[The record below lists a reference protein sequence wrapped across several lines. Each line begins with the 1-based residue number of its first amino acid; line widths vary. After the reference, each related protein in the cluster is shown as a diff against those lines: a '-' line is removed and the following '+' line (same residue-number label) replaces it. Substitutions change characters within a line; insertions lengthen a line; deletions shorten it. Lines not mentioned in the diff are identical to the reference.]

1 MKHSGNKRADNIKV
15 HSKLPPE
22 AARQE
27 AIREARPQVKP
38 VVAPMEEIPFDSEKL
53 TLGRPGDV
61 VRPADDHVPEEEN
74 FFVVQ
79 GFKPV
84 EYDEKA
90 APIKEDDYDIDDD
103 GDFEEEEPEVEEVL
117 PVAVKK
123 PAPERRP
130 VPENRPAP
138 QRRPSQDRRQAP
150 AKAPSKANKNA
161 RPAKHVKKSKKKKRK
176 TGLIVLIIVLLLV
189 AGVGVASYF
198 YLRNNGYKGTYG
210 ECTWTLSKDGVM
222 HVSGNGRMEG
232 EFLVSF
238 GIGKPDPATV
248 KEVVIEEGVTYI
260 PDRAFEK
267 MTNLTK
273 VTIPSTVGEI
283 GSGALS
289 RSSSITSIE
298 VSADNATFSS
308 VDGNLYS
315 KDQDELIAYASGKT
329 DSYFEIPET
338 VATIG
343 PEAFDGSANI
353 ENVYFGTELQSVG
366 SLAFINCPKLWSFEV
381 NNDNAYFSVSEGT
394 LFDATGS
401 ELIRFCPA
409 YSDTQYDFAP
419 NTIKVAPGAFEGCKN
434 LVTVNFSDGLIA
446 IGNSA
451 FYGCTGLVTAEMPE
465 SVAYIG
471 DSAFAG
477 CTSLT
482 SSTIPAGITKIPGNM
497 YWGCTSITNIVLPE
511 NVTSIG
517 EGAFAM
523 TSISQID
530 IPVTVDTIGANA
542 FGGCTGLTHV
552 SLPGGI
558 EEVADYTF
566 NKCTALNDVVLPATI
581 KSIGYAAF
589 NGCTSLKTVTLP
601 DSVTSVGDFAFY
613 GCSSLTDITID
624 TAIASIGKAAFDECS
639 SLANANYAGGQSGWN
654 AVTVADN
661 NRPLLSALK
670 YS

>member
-1 MKHSGNKRADNIKV
+1 MKHSGNKRTDNIKV

-27 AIREARPQVKP
+27 AIQERRPVIKP
-38 VVAPMEEIPFDSEKL
+38 VTAPMEDTPFVSEKL

-61 VRPADDHVPEEEN
+61 VRPADDRVPAEEN
-74 FFVVQ
+74 LFVQ

-84 EYDEKA
+84 EYEEKNV
-90 APIKEDDYDIDDD
+90 PVEDNDYDIDDD
-103 GDFEEEEPEVEEVL
+103 GDFEAEEPDVEEFL
-117 PVAVKK
+117 PVAVRR
-123 PAPERRP
+123 PAPENRPSPERRP
-130 VPENRPAP
+130 QQQPVRRPAP
-138 QRRPSQDRRQAP
+138 
-150 AKAPSKANKNA
+150 AKTNGKA
-161 RPAKHVKKSKKKKRK
+161 RPVKHVKKSKKKKSK
-176 TGLIVLIIVLLLV
+176 AGLIILVIVLLLI

-198 YLRNNGYKGTYG
+198 YLKNNGYKGTYG
-210 ECTWTLSKDGVM
+210 ECTWTLSKEGVM
-222 HVSGNGRMEG
+222 RISGNGRMEG

-238 GIGKPDPATV
+238 GITKPDPASV
-248 KEVVIEEGVTYI
+248 KEVVIDEGVTYI
-260 PDRAFEK
+260 PEKAFEK

-289 RSSSITSIE
+289 KSSSISDIE
-298 VSADNATFSS
+298 VSPDNMTFSS
-308 VDGNLYS
+308 VNGSLYS

-329 DSYFEIPET
+329 DTYFELPES
-338 VATIG
+338 VVTIG
-343 PEAFDGSANI
+343 PEAFDGSIYI
-353 ENVYFGTELQSVG
+353 ENIALDQALQSVG
-366 SLAFINCPKLWSFEV
+366 SLAFINCPKLFSLTV
-381 NNDNAYFSVSEGT
+381 HSDNTFFSVSEGT
-394 LFDATGS
+394 LFDGTGS
-401 ELIRFCPA
+401 ELIRYCPA
-409 YSDTQYDFAP
+409 YTDTQYEFAN
-419 NTIKVAPGAFEGCKN
+419 NTIKIAPGAFEGCKN
-434 LVTVNFSDGLIA
+434 LTSVKFSDGLIA
-446 IGNSA
+446 VGNSA

-471 DSAFAG
+471 DNAFAG

-482 SSTIPAGITKIPGNM
+482 SSTIPAGITKIPANM
-497 YWGCTSITNIVLPE
+497 YWGCTSITNVVMPE
-511 NVTSIG
+511 NITSIG

-523 TSISQID
+523 TSISMIE

-542 FGGCTGLTHV
+542 FGGCTGLTRV

-566 NKCTALNDVVLPATI
+566 NKCTALSEVVLPATI

-589 NGCTSLKTVTLP
+589 SGCTSLKSVTLP
-601 DSVTSVGDFAFY
+601 DSVTSIGDFAFY

-624 TAIASIGKAAFDECS
+624 TAIASIGKAAFDGCS

-661 NRPLLSALK
+661 NRPLKSALK
-670 YS
+670 YT